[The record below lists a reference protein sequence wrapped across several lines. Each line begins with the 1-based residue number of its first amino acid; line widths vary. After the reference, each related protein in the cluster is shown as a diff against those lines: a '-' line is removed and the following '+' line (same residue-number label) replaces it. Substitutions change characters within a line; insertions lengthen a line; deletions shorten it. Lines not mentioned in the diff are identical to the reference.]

1 MEEQL
6 YSASGKVND
15 ILRAYFPEQFGERH
29 FLDYPIGH
37 FFVSTTNMW
46 DYETKSVRIENFS
59 DIKECFEFWNY
70 L

>member
-1 MEEQL
+1 MSEQL

-37 FFVSTTNMW
+37 FFVAVVEMW
-46 DYETKSVRIENFS
+46 DNEMSVSKLRICLLS
-59 DIKECFEFWNY
+59 RIV
-70 L
+70 